1 MNHPKPLSAQA
12 VALTV
17 ALLAVAAPLRVPA
30 AEPAKP
36 MVLQNVM
43 VKLGRDMQAVTG
55 AISREDWAAVAE
67 LAPGIAR
74 HAEPPMSEKLRILAW
89 LGTDAGRF
97 RGFDEQVHEAAEAMG
112 EAATRA
118 DGQAVIAHFGRVQQ
132 SCLACH
138 QGFRKSFQ
146 EHFHE
151 KR

>member
-55 AISREDWAAVAE
+55 AISREDWTAVAV
-67 LAPGIAR
+67 LAPG
-74 HAEPPMSEKLRILAW
+74 
-89 LGTDAGRF
+89 
-97 RGFDEQVHEAAEAMG
+97 
-112 EAATRA
+112 
-118 DGQAVIAHFGRVQQ
+118 
-132 SCLACH
+132 
-138 QGFRKSFQ
+138 KS
-146 EHFHE
+146 HP
-151 KR
+151 